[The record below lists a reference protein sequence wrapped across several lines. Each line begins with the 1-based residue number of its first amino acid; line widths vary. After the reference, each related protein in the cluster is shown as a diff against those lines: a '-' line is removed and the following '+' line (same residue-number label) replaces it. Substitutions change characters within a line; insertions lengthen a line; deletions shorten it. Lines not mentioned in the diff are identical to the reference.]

1 MTISVVTDVRNVWN
15 IRNAP
20 TSTGSKVALANKRLM
35 PPRALILCIVLA
47 LGGCGILD
55 EGLRDMKSHATEAIS
70 DLIPTWMGGL
80 PSSAPPRPDDPK
92 YAQWLKAQQ
101 EEAARPKN
109 DKKDDTPKPEPQ
121 SSEAPTD

>member
-1 MTISVVTDVRNVWN
+1 MFATSRTSATQHRP
-15 IRNAP
+15 AP
-20 TSTGSKVALANKRLM
+20 RLHLPIIDLC
-35 PPRALILCIVLA
+35 PPRALILCIALG
-47 LGGCGILD
+47 LGGCGVLD
-55 EGLRDMKSHATEAIS
+55 EGLRDVKLRATATIS

-121 SSEAPTD
+121 SSEAPTN